1 MPTKIEWT
9 DETWN
14 PVTGCTPVSP
24 GCTNCYA
31 RRIATRLK
39 AMGKPRY
46 ARGFEVTEHPDAL
59 TDSLVS
65 NPRRKARMV
74 FTCSMGDLF
83 HPRVSVA
90 FIKDVL
96 LCMELASQHT
106 FQVLTKRP
114 ARAAGLAAAL
124 AWPRNLWLGTSIETA
139 EYFGRIEPLLQVPV
153 ELHFLSLEPLLG
165 PMADLPL
172 EHVDWVI
179 CGGETGAGARPMAPE
194 WPRQIRDQC
203 LAAGVPFFF
212 KGWGRTTRGPK
223 RRTLDGH
230 LWEQLP

>member
-31 RRIATRLK
+31 RRQATRLK

-59 TDSLVS
+59 MDSLVS
-65 NPRRKARMV
+65 NPRRKPRMV
-74 FTCSMGDLF
+74 FVCSMGDLF
-83 HPRVSVA
+83 HPRVSER
-90 FIKDVL
+90 FIRDVL
-96 LCMELASQHT
+96 LRMELAAQHT

-114 ARAAGLAAAL
+114 ERAAALAPQL
-124 AWPRNLWLGTSIETA
+124 AWPRNLWLGTTIETA
-139 EYFGRIEPLLQVPV
+139 GYLPRIDSLLRVPV
-153 ELHFLSLEPLLG
+153 EIRFLSLEPLLG
-165 PMADLPL
+165 PIHDLPL
-172 EHVDWVI
+172 EQIDWVI

-194 WPRQIRDQC
+194 WPRLIRDQC
-203 LAAGVPFFF
+203 LAASVPFFF
-212 KGWGRTTRGPK
+212 KGWGRTGLGAK